1 MVKEYKLFINGEW
14 VEAEGGKTFDDINPA
29 TGEVYAKVAMASRAD
44 AQKAIHAAYQAWR
57 DWALK
62 PAHERAAILYKASQI
77 LEQSMQEY
85 ASVLQ
90 EESGSVFIKSMF
102 ETGYTI
108 GLIRSTAE
116 DCKLVL
122 GETFPSETDKFC
134 MTIRQPRG
142 VIAAIS
148 PWNFPLL
155 LSINKVG
162 HSLAAGNTV
171 VLKPSSETPVIGLKI
186 AELFEK
192 AGLPAGVLNVVTGPG
207 PIVGDELVVNPKVK
221 LVTLTGETVTGR
233 KVAEKAGANL
243 KPVVLELG
251 GKDPVIVLKDA
262 DLDYAVDAVCFG
274 AFMHQGEICMS
285 VERVIVEKQI
295 ADEFS
300 KRLATKAKT
309 LRIGDPKDPKTII
322 GPLINQKQLQTVDTQ
337 VRDAVERGAKLMCGG
352 KYKGLF
358 YEPTVLTGVT
368 REMRIFRE
376 ETFGPT
382 APITAVKDV
391 DEAIEVANDTEYGLS
406 SGVITNDLQK
416 ALYIAE
422 RLESGMV
429 HINDASVYDEPY
441 APFGGVK
448 ASGIGREGGKVSMDT
463 LTELKWI
470 TIQKGKR
477 HFPF

>member
-1 MVKEYKLFINGEW
+1 
-14 VEAEGGKTFDDINPA
+14 
-29 TGEVYAKVAMASRAD
+29 
-44 AQKAIHAAYQAWR
+44 
-57 DWALK
+57 
-62 PAHERAAILYKASQI
+62 
-77 LEQSMQEY
+77 
-85 ASVLQ
+85 
-90 EESGSVFIKSMF
+90 
-102 ETGYTI
+102 
-108 GLIRSTAE
+108 
-116 DCKLVL
+116 
-122 GETFPSETDKFC
+122 
-134 MTIRQPRG
+134 
-142 VIAAIS
+142 
-148 PWNFPLL
+148 
-155 LSINKVG
+155 LSINKIG
-162 HSLAAGNTV
+162 HALAAGNTV

-207 PIVGDELVVNPKVK
+207 PTVGDELVVNPKVR

-337 VRDAVERGAKLMCGG
+337 VKDAVERGAKLMCGG

-382 APITAVKDV
+382 APITAVRDV